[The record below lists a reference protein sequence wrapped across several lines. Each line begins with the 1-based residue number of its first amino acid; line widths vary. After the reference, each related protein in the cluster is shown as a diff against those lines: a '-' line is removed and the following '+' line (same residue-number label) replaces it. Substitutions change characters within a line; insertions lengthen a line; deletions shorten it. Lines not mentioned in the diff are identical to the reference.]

1 MKVKYMLSQPG
12 WVHTLNTSTKQI
24 FDENHNTC
32 TYFFSPD
39 SNPMSFIFYDFFFH
53 QELFPI

>member
-24 FDENHNTC
+24 FDEN
-32 TYFFSPD
+32 SPD
-39 SNPMSFIFYDFFFH
+39 SNPMSFIFYDFFFFIKSCF
-53 QELFPI
+53 LYKSK